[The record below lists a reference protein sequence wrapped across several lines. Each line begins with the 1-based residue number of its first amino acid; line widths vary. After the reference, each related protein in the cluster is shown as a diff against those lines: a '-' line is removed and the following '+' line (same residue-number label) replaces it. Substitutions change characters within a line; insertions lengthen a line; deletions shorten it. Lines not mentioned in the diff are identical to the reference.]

1 LSNAENPSVERTY
14 ANKQEC
20 TLRFTLAFR
29 NEGAKLTFKIK
40 SPDGKQFTKEC
51 ESTMGLEVQSAA
63 KGAWTY
69 TVTADRASAN
79 FPFTVTVGEK
89 K

>member
-1 LSNAENPSVERTY
+1 MSNAETPTVVKTY
-14 ANKQEC
+14 ENKHEC
-20 TLRFTLAFR
+20 TLRFTLGFR
-29 NEGAKLTFKIK
+29 GDGAKLKFNIK

-51 ESTMGLEVQSAA
+51 ESTMGLEVPNAV
-63 KGAWTY
+63 KGTWTY
-69 TVTADRASAN
+69 TVTASSASAN